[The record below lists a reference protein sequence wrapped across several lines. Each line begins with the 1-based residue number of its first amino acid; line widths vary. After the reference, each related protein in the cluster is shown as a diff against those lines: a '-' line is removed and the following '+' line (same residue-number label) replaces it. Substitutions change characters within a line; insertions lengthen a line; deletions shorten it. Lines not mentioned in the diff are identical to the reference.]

1 MHNGTVGVPHGPEE
15 GQEAMDV
22 GRREEVCGGILCFGC
37 PGVNGACD
45 DGGVGGSD
53 GGLDVADNF
62 YGLGEQSMVFSP
74 LYGGVSA
81 GDGCFIVFRYHVLFP
96 S

>member
-1 MHNGTVGVPHGPEE
+1 MYNRTIGVPHGPEE
-15 GQEAMDV
+15 SQEAKDV
-22 GRREEVCGGILCFGC
+22 GWGEEVRGGIVCFGC
-37 PGVNGACD
+37 PGGNGACGD
-45 DGGVGGSD
+45 SGVGGSY

-62 YGLGEQSMVFSP
+62 HGFGEDSKVFFS
-74 LYGGVSA
+74 LYGSVSA